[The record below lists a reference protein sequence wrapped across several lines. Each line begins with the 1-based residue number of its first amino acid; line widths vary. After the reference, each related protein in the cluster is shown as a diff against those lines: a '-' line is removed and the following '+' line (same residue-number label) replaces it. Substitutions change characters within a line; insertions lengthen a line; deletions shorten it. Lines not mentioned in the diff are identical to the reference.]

1 MRRLDVVARHVH
13 GQTEEP
19 LWVHLMDAGHNP
31 ISKPRYGCR
40 CSSDKWRYVCNC
52 YPCLRWAGR
61 EDEFD
66 WTPAVIQAQP
76 QAIPPQWKHKAGTA
90 GTAGRAGTLGQ
101 LNPLNPLVCASSASK
116 DLPDLPRPS
125 PERQQEL
132 VTEEVGGIVRMR
144 LPKGPYGP
152 VAISGLPRF
161 AGIATFARLPQ
172 LHEIQTIQASSE
184 AVLLLRLENAGA
196 AEPNAEIR
204 LGERTIRLCEI
215 QGEVSLPVLREDG
228 SLKVDMAG
236 KRLPALALWTLP
248 QNSWHRH
255 VFVDQDNA
263 DNVLELD
270 LKLKKHFD
278 KIDIALVGVPFD
290 SGCSYR
296 PGARFGPEA
305 IRSNSRLT
313 RPFLIAQQ
321 QRPLQDRQ
329 VVDTGDVFATPF
341 NIQMAI
347 QQIYEGCKERLQISR
362 RLLVFGGDHTLSYP
376 SIKAVAEKFGPVVLV
391 HFDSHLDT
399 FPALWGQDVW
409 HGAPFRNCWE
419 EGLLSKEGSTHI
431 GIRATTYS
439 AEDFHDS
446 DAMGIATL
454 TAEDVH
460 ESGVP
465 ACVDVVRRRWEKSG
479 GAPVYLSIDIDVLDP
494 SVAPGT
500 GTPEYGGLLAHQLLQ
515 FIRGLKGLPIVAAD
529 VVEVA
534 PAYDHAGITS
544 MAAAN
549 IMLEQIALISS
560 CMDLD
565 GFDT

>member
-1 MRRLDVVARHVH
+1 MRRLDVVARHVN

-31 ISKPRYGCR
+31 VSKPRYGCQ
-40 CSSDKWRYVCNC
+40 CSDKWRYVCNC

-66 WTPAVIQAQP
+66 WTPAAIQAQP
-76 QAIPPQWKHKAGTA
+76 RAIPPQWKHKAGT
-90 GTAGRAGTLGQ
+90 RTLGQ
-101 LNPLNPLVCASSASK
+101 LNPLNPLNPLVCAGDKA
-116 DLPDLPRPS
+116 LPRPS

-132 VTEEVGGIVRMR
+132 VTEEVGGIARMR
-144 LPKGPYGP
+144 LPNGPYGP

-172 LHEIQTIQASSE
+172 LHEIQTLQASSE
-184 AVLLLRLENAGA
+184 AVLLLRLVNAGA
-196 AEPNAEIR
+196 VEPNAEIR
-204 LGERTIRLCEI
+204 LGERTHPLCEI
-215 QGEVSLPVLREDG
+215 QGEVSLPVLPEDG

-236 KRLPALALWTLP
+236 KRFQALALWTLP

-263 DNVLELD
+263 DNALEVD
-270 LKLKKHFD
+270 VKLKKHFR
-278 KIDIALVGVPFD
+278 KFDIALVGVPFD

-321 QRPLQDRQ
+321 QRPLQERQ

-341 NIQMAI
+341 NIQQAI
-347 QQIYEGCKERLQISR
+347 QQIYDGCKERLQISR

-494 SVAPGT
+494 SIAPGT

>member
-1 MRRLDVVARHVH
+1 
-13 GQTEEP
+13 
-19 LWVHLMDAGHNP
+19 
-31 ISKPRYGCR
+31 
-40 CSSDKWRYVCNC
+40 
-52 YPCLRWAGR
+52 LRWAGR

-66 WTPAVIQAQP
+66 WTPTAIQAQP
-76 QAIPPQWKHKAGTA
+76 HMIPPQWKCKPDAV
-90 GTAGRAGTLGQ
+90 GR
-101 LNPLNPLVCASSASK
+101 LNPLVCAGK
-116 DLPDLPRPS
+116 DLPRPS
-125 PERQQEL
+125 PENGEEL
-132 VTEEVGGIVRMR
+132 VTEEVGGIPRMR
-144 LPKGPYGP
+144 LPNGPYGP

-172 LHEIQTIQASSE
+172 LHEIRTIQASSD
-184 AVLLLRLENAGA
+184 AVLLLR
-196 AEPNAEIR
+196 PVHPEIDAVVR
-204 LGERTIRLCEI
+204 LGEKTYHIEGEI
-215 QGEVSLPVLREDG
+215 CLPLSAEDG
-228 SLKVDMAG
+228 IVQVEVAGSKLPLK
-236 KRLPALALWTLP
+236 LALWTLP

-255 VFVDQDNA
+255 SFHIDQ
-263 DNVLELD
+263 VVSTCFELD
-270 LKLKKHFD
+270 LQLKKHFREL
-278 KIDIALVGVPFD
+278 DITLVGVPFD
-290 SGCSYR
+290 SGCSFR

-313 RPFLIAQQ
+313 RPYLIAQQ
-321 QRPLQDRQ
+321 QRPLQERQ
-329 VVDTGDVFATPF
+329 VVDTGDIFATPF
-341 NIQMAI
+341 NIQRATE
-347 QQIYEGCKERLQISR
+347 QIYQGCKERLEISQ
-362 RLLVFGGDHTLSYP
+362 RLVVFGGDHTLSYP
-376 SIKAVAEKFGPVVLV
+376 AIKAVAEKFGPVVLV

-419 EGLLSKEGSTHI
+419 EGLLAKEGSTHI

-439 AEDFHDS
+439 SQDFHDS

-460 ESGVP
+460 ESGVT
-465 ACVDVVRRRWEKSG
+465 ACVDVVRRRWETSG

-549 IMLEQIALISS
+549 IILEQIGLISS
-560 CMDLD
+560 CMDSD
-565 GFDT
+565 GFKRHDSKCQ